1 MLLLGDATAHANLA
15 LRFALYCYCAIH
27 AGIAM
32 LIALHASWRWVGGYV
47 STVRATDLRL
57 SVLWTDYAAV
67 ALLPA
72 WALLLLLAGAG
83 GTI

>member
-1 MLLLGDATAHANLA
+1 